1 MASSTPTPKSVMF
14 VCLGNINRS
23 AVAHWVLKAA
33 AKERGIPVNIA
44 SAGTSGYHVGEG
56 ADANMVKAAAAAG
69 YDLSEHKS
77 AQVTKAAGAE
87 YDLVI
92 AMDSSNMEDLK
103 ALLPSAHHSKL
114 RMFCSYC
121 PEEGVTDVP
130 DPYYEG
136 GHAGVVALVEKGVA
150 GLLDSDLKP

>member
-1 MASSTPTPKSVMF
+1 MAHSTPSPKSVLF

-33 AKERGIPVNIA
+33 AKERAVPVTIA
-44 SAGTSGYHVGEG
+44 SAGTSGYHVGDG
-56 ADANMVKAAAAAG
+56 ADSKMVKAAAAAG
-69 YDLSEHKS
+69 YDLSKHKS
-77 AQVTKAAGAE
+77 AQVTKDAGDHH
-87 YDLVI
+87 DLII
-92 AMDSSNMEDLK
+92 AMDSSNMEDLVE
-103 ALLPSAHHSKL
+103 LLPAAAHSKL

-150 GLLDSDLKP
+150 GLLDTDLAV